1 MGFGRVVW
9 TGIVGMIFLALTSW
23 ISFQFLD
30 LTSSVTGGL
39 IENLNVALASLGSLL
54 PGPIGGIIGIL
65 AGLFLGLILVLIF
78 PIHWC
83 LMYRPDDVLLLIS
96 VTLPW
101 ILACSMICAIN
112 AKTPGKGIRTSLA
125 IGIGYLIIA
134 LLLYFLLPLIP
145 VIGPIIGGV
154 VDGLTTGLTDLPYV
168 FAVSTAILE
177 GCLVGAVFGGFI
189 GALKYKPMGES
200 GKQKSKKDKTK
211 VDDDQEPT
219 LDDAHCTNCGAKL
232 VPDNDFCTNCGMKL

>member
-1 MGFGRVVW
+1 MGFGRVLW
-9 TGIVGMIFLALTSW
+9 TGIVGMIFLLLTSW

-39 IENLNVALASLGSLL
+39 IQNLNVGLASLGALIPGIGNIIAL
-54 PGPIGGIIGIL
+54 IVGPIL
-65 AGLFLGLILVLIF
+65 GLFLILIF

-101 ILACSMICAIN
+101 ILACSMICGIN

-125 IGIGYLIIA
+125 IGIGYLILA
-134 LLLYFLLPLIP
+134 LLVYFLLPMIP
-145 VIGPIIGGV
+145 MVGPLIGGII
-154 VDGLTTGLTDLPYV
+154 DGAVTGLTDLPYV
-168 FAVSTAILE
+168 LAVSTAILE

-189 GALKYKPMGES
+189 GSLKYKPAGSE
-200 GKQKSKKDKTK
+200 GKQKSKKTKAKEEDDK
-211 VDDDQEPT
+211 EPS

-232 VPDNDFCTNCGMKL
+232 VADNDFCTNCGMKL

>member
-9 TGIVGMIFLALTSW
+9 TGIVGMIFLLLTSW

-30 LTSSVTGGL
+30 LTSSITGGL
-39 IENLNVALASLGSLL
+39 IQNLNVALSSLGALL
-54 PGPIGGIIGIL
+54 PGIGGVIAIIVGPL
-65 AGLFLGLILVLIF
+65 LGLALILIF

-101 ILACSMICAIN
+101 ILACSMITAIN

-125 IGIGYLIIA
+125 IGIGYLILA
-134 LLLYFLLPLIP
+134 LSVYFLLPAIP
-145 VIGPIIGGV
+145 LVGPLIGGI
-154 VDGLTTGLTDLPYV
+154 VDGLVSGLTDLPYV
-168 FAVSTAILE
+168 LAVSTAILE

-189 GALKYKPMGES
+189 GALKYKPKGDS
-200 GKQKSKKDKTK
+200 GKQKSKKSK
-211 VDDDQEPT
+211 VEVEDDQEPT
-219 LDDAHCTNCGAKL
+219 LDDSHCTNCGAKL
-232 VPDNDFCTNCGMKL
+232 VPDNDFCTNCGTKL

>member
-1 MGFGRVVW
+1 MGFRRVVW
-9 TGIVGMIFLALTSW
+9 TGIVGMIFLLLTSW

-30 LTSSVTGGL
+30 LTSSITGDL
-39 IENLNVALASLGSLL
+39 IQNLNDALASLG
-54 PGPIGGIIGIL
+54 PILSFI
-65 AGLFLGLILVLIF
+65 AGAFMGLILILIF

-83 LMYRPDDVLLLIS
+83 LTYHPDDVMLLIS

-101 ILACSMICAIN
+101 ILSCSMICAIN

-134 LLLYFLLPLIP
+134 LVIFFLLPLIP
-145 VIGPIIGGV
+145 FVGPIV
-154 VDGLTTGLTDLPYV
+154 NGLITGLTDLPYI

-189 GALKYKPMGES
+189 GALKYKPAGGS
-200 GKQKSKKDKTK
+200 GKQKSKKSKAKLDNDT
-211 VDDDQEPT
+211 EPT
-219 LDDAHCTNCGAKL
+219 LEDSHCTNCGAKL
-232 VPDNDFCTNCGMKL
+232 VPGNDFCNNCGMKI

>member
-1 MGFGRVVW
+1 LGFGRVVW

-39 IENLNVALASLGSLL
+39 VQNLNVALASLGSLL
-54 PGPIGGIIGIL
+54 GGIGNIIGIL
-65 AGLFLGLILVLIF
+65 AGLLMGLLLILIF

-83 LMYRPDDVLLLIS
+83 LMYRPDDVMLLIS

-125 IGIGYLIIA
+125 IGIGYLILA
-134 LLLYFLLPLIP
+134 LLIYFLLPLIP
-145 VIGPIIGGV
+145 IIGPLIGGII
-154 VDGLTTGLTDLPYV
+154 DGLASGLTDLPYV
-168 FAVSTAILE
+168 LAVSTAILE

-189 GALKYKPMGES
+189 GALKYKATGDS
-200 GKQKSKKDKTK
+200 GKQKSKKSKDKIE
-211 VDDDQEPT
+211 DDKEPT
-219 LDDAHCTNCGAKL
+219 LDDSHCTNCGAKL
-232 VPDNDFCTNCGMKL
+232 VPGNDFCNNCGMKI

>member
-30 LTSSVTGGL
+30 LTSSITGGL
-39 IENLNVALASLGSLL
+39 VQNLEGALASLGL
-54 PGPIGGIIGIL
+54 PPIITIPLGAL
-65 AGLFLGLILVLIF
+65 MGLVLILIF

-83 LMYRPDDVLLLIS
+83 LMYHPDDVILLIS

-101 ILACSMICAIN
+101 ILSCSMICAIN
-112 AKTPGKGIRTSLA
+112 AKSPGKGIRTSLA
-125 IGIGYLIIA
+125 IGIGYLILA
-134 LLLYFLLPLIP
+134 LVIYFILSLIP
-145 VIGPIIGGV
+145 FVGPIIN
-154 VDGLTTGLTDLPYV
+154 GLITGLTDLHYI

-189 GALKYKPMGES
+189 GALRYKPAGDS
-200 GKQKSKKDKTK
+200 SKQKSKKSKAK
-211 VDDDQEPT
+211 FEDDIEPT
-219 LDDAHCTNCGAKL
+219 LEDSHCTNCGAKL
-232 VPDNDFCTNCGMKL
+232 VPGNDFCNNCGMKI